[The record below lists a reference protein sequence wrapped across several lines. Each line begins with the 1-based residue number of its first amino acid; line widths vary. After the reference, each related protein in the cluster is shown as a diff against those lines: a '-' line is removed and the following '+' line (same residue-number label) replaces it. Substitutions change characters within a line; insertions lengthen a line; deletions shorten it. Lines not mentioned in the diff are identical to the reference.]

1 MCTCIKKNKLEKGI
15 ENMKKMLLI
24 IFLIITIV
32 GIMYISVNRGI
43 IGMYVYVDIP
53 SLIIIIIPTIVML
66 IFADLMGDYVRAYK
80 IAWGDVQYT
89 TKELKASKEAMNL
102 SIKLVMIMGIVG
114 IIIGAVSSLIQIREV
129 NEIHFYFAVVCVV
142 LLTGLY
148 AGLINLVQY
157 SVLAKINK
165 EIIYR
170 EN

>member
-1 MCTCIKKNKLEKGI
+1 MCITKNKFLKGI
-15 ENMKKMLLI
+15 ENMKKTLLI

-32 GIMYISVNRGI
+32 GTMYISLVGDASSMI
-43 IGMYVYVDIP
+43 VYFDMA
-53 SLIIIIIPTIVML
+53 SLLLIVVPTLVML

-80 IAWGDVQYT
+80 IAWGNVEYT

-102 SIKLVMIMGIVG
+102 SIKLVVIMGIVG
-114 IIIGAVSSLIQIREV
+114 IIIGTVSSLIQINEV
-129 NEIHFYFAVVCVV
+129 HEIYFYFAVLSVV